1 MTDRDKLR
9 ERVADVIVKSWD
21 EDEEYNSFKCADAA
35 IAVCMD
41 EVVRLIAAST
51 WLDDDHSVRD
61 TLTAAI
67 RALASGRT
75 AS

>member
-35 IAVCMD
+35 IAVVLE
-41 EVVRLIAAST
+41 EVAAMIERKHGYGVSLQIAAE
-51 WLDDDHSVRD
+51 VR
-61 TLTAAI
+61 AMKPESS
-67 RALASGRT
+67 RP
-75 AS
+75 